1 MDTYNKFGHDSS
13 EDEIEIKKNNKKTSK
28 RLNTTLTVDSRVV
41 QLFTFDLNQK
51 RRFVIGTDEAGR
63 GCGAGGVFASAVC
76 FDKRS
81 KELIEKLED
90 LNDSKKL
97 SAKKRE
103 ALYDIIKENSIN
115 STVCIEVEEIERI
128 NILNASLKAMRLAIE
143 DVINQL
149 YPFSDS
155 REKMIAR
162 NMLSRSEIMIL
173 IDGNKRIWDFDYS
186 QRYVVKGDGK
196 SASIA
201 AASILAK
208 VSRDR
213 YMLKLDEEFPQYNWK
228 ENAGYL
234 TKEHMALIDKYG
246 LSKYHRPSYLQKHFA
261 KQEQLNLFN

>member
-1 MDTYNKFGHDSS
+1 MVQKL
-13 EDEIEIKKNNKKTSK
+13 K
-28 RLNTTLTVDSRVV
+28 TTLTADSRII

-51 RRFVIGTDEAGR
+51 RVVIGTDEAGR

-76 FDKRS
+76 FNKRS
-81 KELIEKLED
+81 QDLVEKLED

-97 SAKKRE
+97 SPKKRE
-103 ALYDIIKENSIN
+103 ILYDIIKENTVN
-115 STVCIEVEEIERI
+115 STVCIEVDEIERI
-128 NILNASLKAMRLAIE
+128 NILNASLKAMRLACE
-143 DVINQL
+143 NVINQL
-149 YPFSDS
+149 YPIPEDS
-155 REKMIAR
+155 EKLIAR
-162 NMLSRSEIMIL
+162 NMLSRSEIMVL

-186 QRYVVKGDGK
+186 QRYVVKGDAR

-228 ENAGYL
+228 DNAGYL

-246 LSKYHRPSYLQKHFA
+246 MCKYHRPSYLQKHFA
-261 KQEQLNLFN
+261 KQEQLSLF

>member
-1 MDTYNKFGHDSS
+1 MTTD
-13 EDEIEIKKNNKKTSK
+13 IKTN
-28 RLNTTLTVDSRVV
+28 LTTDSRIVK
-41 QLFTFDLNQK
+41 LFSFDIEQK
-51 RRFVIGTDEAGR
+51 RIVIGTDEAGR

-76 FDKRS
+76 FNNRS
-81 KELIEKLED
+81 QELMEELAE

-103 ALYDIIKENSIN
+103 ALFDIIKEKTVN
-115 STVCIEVEEIERI
+115 STICIEVDEIERI
-128 NILNASLKAMRLAIE
+128 NILNASLKAMRMACT

-149 YPFSDS
+149 YPIKED
-155 REKMIAR
+155 RETLAK
-162 NMLSRSEIMIL
+162 NEIMIL
-173 IDGNKRIWDFDYS
+173 VDGNKKIFNFDYS
-186 QRYVVKGDGK
+186 QKYVIKGDAT

-213 YMLKLDEEFPQYNWK
+213 YMLKLDEEFPQYKWR

-246 LSKYHRPSYLQKHFA
+246 LCKYHRPSYLEKHFA
-261 KQEQLNLFN
+261 KQEQLSLF

>member
-1 MDTYNKFGHDSS
+1 MAKK
-13 EDEIEIKKNNKKTSK
+13 IKTN
-28 RLNTTLTVDSRVV
+28 LTADSRIVK
-41 QLFTFDLNQK
+41 LFSFDIEQQ
-51 RRFVIGTDEAGR
+51 RIVIGTDEAGR

-76 FDKRS
+76 FNNRS
-81 KELIEKLED
+81 QELMEELAE

-103 ALYDIIKENSIN
+103 ALFDIIKEKTVN
-115 STVCIEVEEIERI
+115 STICIEVDEIERI
-128 NILNASLKAMRLAIE
+128 NILNASLKAMRMACT

-149 YPFSDS
+149 YPIKED
-155 REKMIAR
+155 RETLAK
-162 NMLSRSEIMIL
+162 NEIMIL
-173 IDGNKRIWDFDYS
+173 VDGNKKIFNFDYS
-186 QRYVVKGDGK
+186 QKYVIKGDAT

-213 YMLKLDEEFPQYNWK
+213 YMLKLDEEFPQYKWK

-246 LSKYHRPSYLQKHFA
+246 LCKYHRPSYLEKHFA
-261 KQEQLNLFN
+261 KQEQLSLF

>member
-1 MDTYNKFGHDSS
+1 MSKNSKAVLTS
-13 EDEIEIKKNNKKTSK
+13 E
-28 RLNTTLTVDSRVV
+28 SRIAK
-41 QLFTFDLNQK
+41 LFAFDLGQK
-51 RRFVIGTDEAGR
+51 RVVIGTDEAGR

-76 FDKRS
+76 FKDFS
-81 KELIEKLED
+81 ESLEEKLFE

-103 ALYDIIKENSIN
+103 ALFDVIKENTIN

-128 NILNASLKAMRLAIE
+128 NILNASLKAMRMACT

-149 YPFSDS
+149 YQISQND
-155 REKMIAR
+155 EKSIERCLLAQKEV
-162 NMLSRSEIMIL
+162 LIL
-173 IDGNKRIWDFDYS
+173 VDGNKKIPSIDYS
-186 QRYVVKGDGK
+186 QKYIIKGDAT

-213 YMLKLDEEFPQYNWK
+213 YMLKLDEEFPQYKWR

-246 LSKYHRPSYLQKHFA
+246 LCKYHRPSYLEKHFA
-261 KQEQLNLFN
+261 KQEQLSLF

>member
-1 MDTYNKFGHDSS
+1 MTTD
-13 EDEIEIKKNNKKTSK
+13 IKTN
-28 RLNTTLTVDSRVV
+28 LTTDSRIVK
-41 QLFTFDLNQK
+41 LFSFDIDQK
-51 RRFVIGTDEAGR
+51 RIVIGTDEAGR

-76 FDKRS
+76 FNNRS
-81 KELIEKLED
+81 QELMEELAE

-103 ALYDIIKENSIN
+103 ALFDIIKEKTVN
-115 STVCIEVEEIERI
+115 STICIEVDEIERI
-128 NILNASLKAMRLAIE
+128 NILNASLKAMRMACT

-149 YPFSDS
+149 YPIKED
-155 REKMIAR
+155 RETLAK
-162 NMLSRSEIMIL
+162 NEIMIL
-173 IDGNKRIWDFDYS
+173 VDGNKRIFNFDYS
-186 QRYVVKGDGK
+186 QKYVIKGDAT

-213 YMLKLDEEFPQYNWK
+213 YMLKLDEEFPQYKWK

-246 LSKYHRPSYLQKHFA
+246 LCKYHRPSYLEKHFA
-261 KQEQLNLFN
+261 KQEQLSLF